1 MRKTLFPFFHQKRLF
16 WKVRDAFSRF
26 GFIIYQLPRGMKH
39 SIWEK
44 GSTTKSLWS
53 LLKFALGD
61 LVWVILLA
69 IVLQC
74 TNSYFKPL
82 FTKVGFTIPP
92 QSDYGTLLASVT
104 GVGGVFIG
112 LYYAAIS
119 AVCSAIY
126 KEVPNNILDLLTQER
141 VGKTYMRFLSWLTSL
156 SVCLLIFHVAGCS
169 PVVLAMI
176 LLLPSAGVTI
186 IGFVLL
192 GTRAFFL
199 FDPRTLSDTLFKQ
212 LRQCYTQVQSGGFR
226 WLDQAFQ
233 KHAQQEAQRAIDA
246 LAILS
251 EIAGKDLHLNGR
263 PFAGLC
269 KNLLIF
275 LRDYETRKKSIPTDS
290 LWYRQRAVHPHWY
303 RTSDSETSLAHDTAT
318 LPTPAAVNDPRWL
331 ESAILPIVKRC
342 LSINIENK
350 RYDIVNEL
358 LGHLDNYVKW
368 LAMEHEVKF
377 AFSLIRDVFSHCEN
391 LLFVQEDNVVAEEPL
406 EHMGICEQLAIIP
419 IDILVAYTR
428 TIESFGKEAIF
439 QRLRRITWK
448 SEKSIYCVG
457 FKVHILKLLEELR
470 LKLETEEKIEG
481 RVVSSP
487 WYLQELIAKVEA
499 ENLSAAMI
507 CFHDEVRELYESW
520 IEIAKSSKYPWMAA
534 VMISREWEYWHKLDL
549 HIKALEQ
556 LWDDLSSD
564 RRIKGIRWSSLD
576 TNALTERR
584 ELRKKELLKHM
595 SAENVLLSLIS
606 RPETYPDFAGQFLH
620 TVGEALLTAMCEN
633 DCDTVETLFE
643 SYLYG
648 SLLQLE
654 QLKPKEVTLDWQN
667 QIDLKIAFAPLL
679 DLMELSGYVYLLSD
693 YHDTQKLKQPILK
706 AWNKYLD
713 QDSPQ
718 RLQFLAEI
726 VSLSESVFGTT
737 PRDLSRTR
745 WKPIIRQHL
754 ADIERRAFED
764 PHSRFAYSQLD
775 PVIVI
780 MHDSPLVRIFASPDF
795 RFHDGIDIFIAK
807 YVRSRQDG
815 QNLNFGQRR
824 QRRDFSEEIQREED
838 RYRRQRRDF
847 SEEIQREEDR
857 YTHSVNNHDT

>member
-1 MRKTLFPFFHQKRLF
+1 MRKTLFPFFHQKRIF
-16 WKVRDAFSRF
+16 WKVRGAFSRLEFFIYRTLF
-26 GFIIYQLPRGMKH
+26 GVKH
-39 SIWEK
+39 HIREN
-44 GSTTKSLWS
+44 GTTTKTLGF
-53 LLKFALGD
+53 LLKLTGRQ
-61 LVWVILLA
+61 LILA
-69 IVLQC
+69 ILIAAGLQI
-74 TNSYFKPL
+74 SDL
-82 FTKVGFTIPP
+82 FIDSHLVSWLTKRGFTP
-92 QSDYGTLLASVT
+92 QIQDSHYVTLLAT
-104 GVGGVFIG
+104 GIGIGGVFIG
-112 LYYAAIS
+112 LYYATIS
-119 AVCSAIY
+119 AIGGAIY
-126 KEVPNNILDLLTQER
+126 ARVPNNIRELLAKEQ
-141 VGKTYMRFLSWLTSL
+141 VGNTYMRCVAWLTYL
-156 SVCLLIFHVAGCS
+156 GVCLLGFRAVGFE
-169 PVVLAMI
+169 PI
-176 LLLPSAGVTI
+176 LLVIPLFFIGAGVAI
-186 IGFVLL
+186 IGFALL
-192 GTRAFFL
+192 GARAFYL
-199 FDPRTLSDTLFKQ
+199 FDPTILSGRLFEQ
-212 LRQCYTQVQSGGFR
+212 LRQCYLHGQAGGYR
-226 WLDQAFQ
+226 WADPVFQNHAHRAAQAT
-233 KHAQQEAQRAIDA
+233 IDTFTTV
-246 LAILS
+246 
-251 EIAGKDLHLNGR
+251 AGITAKEPHLNGR

-406 EHMGICEQLAIIP
+406 EHMGICEQLAIMP

-428 TIESFGKEAIF
+428 PIESFGIESFGKEAIF

-448 SEKSIYCVG
+448 SEKSIYCVK
-457 FKVHILKLLEELR
+457 FKVHTLKQLEELR
-470 LKLETEEKIEG
+470 PKLEAEEKIEG
-481 RVVSSP
+481 RVISSP

-499 ENLSAAMI
+499 ENLSTAMI
-507 CFHDEVRELYESW
+507 CFHNEVRNLYNHW
-520 IEIAKSSKYPWMAA
+520 IEMARVSKHPWLMAA
-534 VMISREWEYWHKLDL
+534 MISREWEYWHKLDL
-549 HIKALEQ
+549 HIKTLDQ

-564 RRIKGIRWSSLD
+564 RRIERIPWPSLD
-576 TNALTERR
+576 TDALTERR

-764 PHSRFAYSQLD
+764 PHSRFAHSQLD

-795 RFHDGIDIFIAK
+795 QFHDGIDIFIAK

-815 QNLNFGQRR
+815 QNLNFGH
-824 QRRDFSEEIQREED
+824 
-838 RYRRQRRDF
+838 RRQRRDF

-857 YTHSVNNHDT
+857 YTHWVNNHDT

>member
-16 WKVRDAFSRF
+16 WKVRGAFSRLEFFNYRTLF
-26 GFIIYQLPRGMKH
+26 GVKH
-39 SIWEK
+39 HIREN
-44 GSTTKSLWS
+44 GTTTKTLWF
-53 LLKFALGD
+53 LLKRTGRQLILALLIAAGLQISNLFID
-61 LVWVILLA
+61 SHLVPWL
-69 IVLQC
+69 
-74 TNSYFKPL
+74 
-82 FTKVGFTIPP
+82 TKRGFP
-92 QSDYGTLLASVT
+92 QIQDSHYVTLLATVI
-104 GVGGVFIG
+104 GIGGVFIG

-119 AVCSAIY
+119 AIGGAIY
-126 KEVPNNILDLLTQER
+126 ARVPNNIRELLAKEQ
-141 VGKTYMRFLSWLTSL
+141 VGNTYMRCVAGLTYL
-156 SVCLLIFHVAGCS
+156 GACLLGFRAVGFE
-169 PVVLAMI
+169 PI
-176 LLLPSAGVTI
+176 LLVIPLFFIGAGVAI
-186 IGFVLL
+186 IGFALL
-192 GTRAFFL
+192 GARAFYL
-199 FDPRTLSDTLFKQ
+199 FDPTILSGRLFEQ
-212 LRQCYTQVQSGGFR
+212 LRQCYLHGQAGGYR
-226 WLDQAFQ
+226 WADPVFQNHAHRAAQAT
-233 KHAQQEAQRAIDA
+233 IDTFTTVA
-246 LAILS
+246 DITAK
-251 EIAGKDLHLNGR
+251 EPHLNGR

-269 KNLLIF
+269 KNLLGF
-275 LRDYETRKKSIPTDS
+275 LLDYETRKKSIPTDS
-290 LWYRQRAVHPHWY
+290 LWYRQRAVHPDWY
-303 RTSDSETSLAHDTAT
+303 RTSDTETSWAHNTATGLKSETVS
-318 LPTPAAVNDPRWL
+318 DPRWL

-358 LGHLDNYVKW
+358 LGNLDNYVKQ

-406 EHMGICEQLAIIP
+406 EHMGICEQLAIMP

-428 TIESFGKEAIF
+428 TIESFGKEAIL
-439 QRLRRITWK
+439 QRLQRITWK

-534 VMISREWEYWHKLDL
+534 VMISREWEYWHKLNY
-549 HIKALEQ
+549 HIKTLDQ
-556 LWDDLSSD
+556 LWDDLNSD
-564 RRIKGIRWSSLD
+564 RRIKGIPWPSLD
-576 TNALTERR
+576 TDALTERR
-584 ELRKKELLKHM
+584 ELRKKALLKHM
-595 SAENVLLSLIS
+595 SAENVHLTLIS

-633 DCDTVETLFE
+633 DCDTVETLFG
-643 SYLYG
+643 SYFDG
-648 SLLQLE
+648 SLLQLK
-654 QLKPKEVTLDWQN
+654 QLNPKEVTLDWQN

-718 RLQFLAEI
+718 HLQFLAEI
-726 VSLSESVFGTT
+726 VSFSESVFWTT
-737 PRDLSRTR
+737 PRELSRTR
-745 WKPIIRQHL
+745 WKPIIRRYL
-754 ADIERRAFED
+754 EDIERREFED
-764 PHSRFAYSQLD
+764 PHSRLAYSQLD

-795 RFHDGIDIFIAK
+795 QFHDGIDIFIAK

-815 QNLNFGQRR
+815 QNLNFGH
-824 QRRDFSEEIQREED
+824 
-838 RYRRQRRDF
+838 RRQRRDF

-857 YTHSVNNHDT
+857 YTHWVNNHDT